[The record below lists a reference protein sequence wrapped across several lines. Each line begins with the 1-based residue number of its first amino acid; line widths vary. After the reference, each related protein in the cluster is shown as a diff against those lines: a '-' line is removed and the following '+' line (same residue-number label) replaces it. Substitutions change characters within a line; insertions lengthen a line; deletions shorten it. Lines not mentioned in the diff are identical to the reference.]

1 MESLSFKHAPIRIGS
16 NLNNLSYI
24 VATNANFSTT
34 NSINEL
40 KSLGRY
46 FSSDLQFP
54 SNYIT
59 NNFSFQ
65 DLIENEDPIKNII
78 EILKSGQFDQAPS
91 YYVDIGGLTFRE
103 AYLESFSLTVNP
115 STVASAQATFVSFL
129 PASGQFGKSQL
140 NPNQIIN
147 ADFLHGDSA
156 NISLSPSTTNNS
168 GEDAS
173 NYYGLSY
180 NLRTQYL
187 PITTLG
193 SSYPK
198 TIKYNGA
205 VEELELTE
213 NLYRRILYSG
223 DMKSITVNMSAVCA
237 PDIDYT
243 LSISNAQSISV
254 NGNVQNNGVVTTL
267 RKFTKYY

>member
-1 MESLSFKHAPIRIGS
+1 MESLSFKHAPVRIGL
-16 NLNNLSYI
+16 NANNLSYI

-40 KSLGRY
+40 KSIGRY

-65 DLIENEDPIKNII
+65 YLIENEDPIKDII
-78 EILKSGQFDQAPS
+78 ELLKSGQFNEAQS
-91 YYVDIGGLTFRE
+91 YYVDIGGLTFSG

-115 STVASAQATFVSFL
+115 STVASAQASFVSFL
-129 PASGQFGKSQL
+129 PASGQFGKYQL
-140 NPNQIIN
+140 PSNQVIN

-156 NISLSPSTTNNS
+156 SVSVSPNTTNNS

-173 NYYGLSY
+173 NYFGLSY
-180 NLRTQYL
+180 SLRTQYL
-187 PITTLG
+187 PVTTLG

-205 VEELELTE
+205 TEELELTE

-223 DMKSITVNMSAVCA
+223 DTKSIVVNMSAVCA

-243 LSISNAQSISV
+243 ISINNAQSISV